1 MQSQLNIPKIH
12 EKINLYTM
20 KVFIGFGY
28 NDNDR
33 WIDQLVIPLVEAL
46 GCEVVTGEEMHG
58 EKLSDG
64 VIERISDSDAC
75 IGFLTKRG
83 RESNQDGT
91 FPTHRWVIEELT
103 TALNKGKPIYEI
115 REKGIDTQKGII
127 GDRQRL
133 DFDDT
138 NKVLLEVVKF
148 VMKEKNRLST
158 KIFMLLP
165 PEVLNDIRPHL
176 ANGDITCSYRFM
188 YKTKYSELEATNLE
202 RFQGGYGLIIKK
214 IPNED
219 ALIEIKIKGPNRLSW
234 SSGFVSVGLIN
245 VQLQKD

>member
-1 MQSQLNIPKIH
+1 
-12 EKINLYTM
+12 M

-28 NDNDR
+28 NEEDK
-33 WIDQLVIPLVEAL
+33 WIEQLVIPMVEAL
-46 GCEVVTGEEMHG
+46 GCEVSTGEEMQG
-58 EKLSDG
+58 ERLSEG
-64 VIERISDSDAC
+64 VIDRISDSDAC

-83 RESNQDGT
+83 KKSNQDGT

-115 REKGIDTQKGII
+115 REKGIDFQNGII

-133 DFDDT
+133 EFEDT
-138 NKVLLEVVKF
+138 SRVLLNVVKF
-148 VMKEKNRLST
+148 VMKEKNKLST

-165 PEVLNDIRPHL
+165 PEILIDIRPYL
-176 ANGDITCSYRFM
+176 VNDDITCTYRFM
-188 YKTKYSELEATNLE
+188 YKTKYYDPEIATLE
-202 RFQGGYGLIIKK
+202 RFQGGYGVIIKK
-214 IPNED
+214 IPNEE

-245 VQLQKD
+245 VHLQKD

>member
-1 MQSQLNIPKIH
+1 
-12 EKINLYTM
+12 M

-28 NDNDR
+28 NDNDK
-33 WIDQLVIPLVEAL
+33 WIEQLVIPLVAAL
-46 GCEVVTGEEMHG
+46 GCETMTGEEMQG

-64 VIERISDSDAC
+64 VVERITDSDAC

-83 RESNQDGT
+83 TQPNLDGS
-91 FPTHRWVIEELT
+91 FPTHRWVIEEMT
-103 TALNKGKPIYEI
+103 TALNKDKPVFEI
-115 REKGIDTQKGII
+115 REKGIDDQKGIL

-133 DFDDT
+133 DFEDVS
-138 NKVLLEVVKF
+138 KVMLEVVKF
-148 VMKEKNRLST
+148 VMKEKNKLST

-165 PEVLNDIRPHL
+165 SEILSEIRPHL
-176 ANGDITCSYRFM
+176 ANNDITCSYRFM
-188 YKTKYSELEATNLE
+188 YKTKYYDSQTTSIE
-202 RFQGGYGLIIKK
+202 RFQGGYGIIIKQ

-219 ALIEIKIKGPNRLSW
+219 ALIEIKIKAPGKISW

>member
-1 MQSQLNIPKIH
+1 
-12 EKINLYTM
+12 M

-28 NDNDR
+28 NDNDK

-46 GCEVVTGEEMHG
+46 GCEVVTGEVMQG
-58 EKLSDG
+58 EQLSDG

-83 RESNQDGT
+83 KEANQDGT

-103 TALNKGKPIYEI
+103 TGLNKGKPIFEI
-115 REKGIDTQKGII
+115 REKGVDAQKRII

-138 NKVLLEVVKF
+138 PKVLLEVAKF
-148 VMKEKNRLST
+148 VMKEKNKLST

-165 PEVLNDIRPHL
+165 QEILAEIRPHL
-176 ANGDITCSYRFM
+176 GNDDITCSYRFM
-188 YKTKYSELEATNLE
+188 YKTKYYEPEVTNLE
-202 RFQGGYGLIIKK
+202 RFQSGYGVIIKK
-214 IPNED
+214 IC
-219 ALIEIKIKGPNRLSW
+219 NRT
-234 SSGFVSVGLIN
+234 
-245 VQLQKD
+245 

>member
-1 MQSQLNIPKIH
+1 
-12 EKINLYTM
+12 M

-28 NDNDR
+28 NDNDK
-33 WIDQLVIPLVEAL
+33 WIDQLIIPLVEAL
-46 GCEVVTGEEMHG
+46 GCEVLTGEEMQG
-58 EKLSDG
+58 ERLSDG

-83 RESNQDGT
+83 KEANQNGT

-103 TALNKGKPIYEI
+103 TALNKGKPIFEI
-115 REKGIDTQKGII
+115 REKGVDAQNGII

-133 DFDDT
+133 DFEDIP
-138 NKVLLEVVKF
+138 KVLLEVAKF
-148 VMKEKNRLST
+148 VMKEKNKLST

-165 PEVLNDIRPHL
+165 QEILTEIRPHL
-176 ANGDITCSYRFM
+176 VNGDITCSYRFM
-188 YKTKYSELEATNLE
+188 YKTKYYDPEVANLE
-202 RFQGGYGLIIKK
+202 RFQGGYGVIIKK

-245 VQLQKD
+245 VHIQKD